1 MTTATGRVV
10 EQAGPPAHL
19 PARVRADWV
28 ALLTRPEP
36 SERFVPA
43 SVAGLPEP
51 ARRWLEHAIAPGTL
65 LRTSVELTLHGQ
77 IRLGRWRDFTARQA
91 LAPCEGYVWASQT
104 RLAGGPVTGFDRLTH
119 DEGEMRHVWRGRVPV
134 TIASGPDVTR
144 SAAGRLVAELPLVPA
159 AALSPSLT
167 WHPVD
172 DTEVVLSV
180 PCAGRRHDVSLRV
193 EPSGALRDVRL
204 LRWAK
209 VGHTPYLPHLFV
221 ATFEGEATFDGF
233 TVPRQ
238 VVAGYEEPGRPLDD
252 TAFIRQ
258 VVDLAVYR

>member
-1 MTTATGRVV
+1 MNTATARVAEQV
-10 EQAGPPAHL
+10 EAPAHL

-36 SERFVPA
+36 SERFTPA
-43 SVAGLPEP
+43 HVAGLPEP
-51 ARRWLEHAIAPGTL
+51 ARRWLEHAIAPGTP
-65 LRTSVELTLHGQ
+65 LRTSVELTLHGR
-77 IRLGRWRDFTARQA
+77 IRLGRWRDVTARQA
-91 LAPCEGYVWASQT
+91 LAPCDGYVWASWT

-167 WHPVD
+167 WRRVD
-172 DTEVVLSV
+172 DTEVVASV
-180 PCAGRRHDVSLRV
+180 PCAGRRHEVSIRV

-209 VGHTPYLPHLFV
+209 VGRTPYLPHLFV
-221 ATFEGEATFDGF
+221 ATFDGETTYDGF
-233 TVPRQ
+233 TIPRN
-238 VVAGYEEPGRPLDD
+238 VVAGYEEPGRDLTD

-258 VVDLAVYR
+258 VVDRAVYR